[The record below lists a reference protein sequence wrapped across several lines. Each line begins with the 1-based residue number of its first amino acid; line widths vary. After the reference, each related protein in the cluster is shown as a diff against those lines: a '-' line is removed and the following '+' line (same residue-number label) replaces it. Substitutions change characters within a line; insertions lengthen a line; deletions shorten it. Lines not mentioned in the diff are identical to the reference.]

1 MISRPA
7 DACEKLFLKSNSF
20 VQMVLELEKPSDV
33 PEMIEK
39 IYNRVPGL
47 HIRSDGEQLYMKK
60 APLEVYKLPNNIV
73 SLNHAAEWMFD
84 NHTPPYNKALASLA
98 ASDTKIVLNVNHM
111 CSDGMFIKNL
121 IESLPKKEVSTID
134 QIPISV
140 FTNFKNQI
148 PPNSDGAYLFD
159 EDPNI
164 SRIIPQI
171 ATEPKNTRLSS
182 VYDEFELSELACNQN
197 GKIVGLTDMF
207 WVASSLAVMVSNGK
221 LGKCGTATAIN
232 MRPFLDQ
239 SQKNLSIGN
248 HVASISATAKL
259 DLDDTIKQLAQK
271 LRNSFNEN
279 LKNGLHYKHLA
290 ATYRAIVLGQVLEHP
305 PGLGFEVSNIGPIRI
320 GKQINDIFITNLMPS
335 CHVDGVCLESYSK
348 LYENNKKAQI
358 SNIFFFSDQD
368 MHVKEATLL
377 AESISQI
384 LKNVKYEQTVRSA
397 IKSIK
402 NGDLLDPSA
411 M

>member
-1 MISRPA
+1 
-7 DACEKLFLKSNSF
+7 
-20 VQMVLELEKPSDV
+20 MVLEIEKPSDV
-33 PEMIEK
+33 PEIVEK

-60 APLEVYKLPNNIV
+60 APLEVYKLPSNIT
-73 SLNHAAEWMFD
+73 SLNNAAEWMFD

-98 ASDTKIVLNVNHM
+98 ANNTKIVLNTNHM
-111 CSDGMFIKNL
+111 CSDGIFIKNL
-121 IESLPKKEVSTID
+121 IESLPKKEGNTID

-148 PPNSDGAYLFD
+148 PTNSDSAYLFD

-164 SRIIPQI
+164 SRIIPQ
-171 ATEPKNTRLSS
+171 TTPEPKNTRLSS
-182 VYDEFELSELACNQN
+182 VFDEFELSKLSCNQN

-207 WVASSLAVMVSNGK
+207 WVASSLAVMVSNRK

-239 SQKNLSIGN
+239 SRKNLSIGN

-271 LRNSFNEN
+271 LRSSFNEN

-305 PGLGFEVSNIGPIRI
+305 PGLGFEVSNIGPVRI

-335 CHVDGVCLESYSK
+335 CHVDGVCLASYSK
-348 LYENNKKAQI
+348 MFENNKDAKI
-358 SNIFFFSDQD
+358 SNLFCYSDQD
-368 MHVKEATLL
+368 IHDNEAALL
-377 AESISQI
+377 AESINQI
-384 LKNVKYEQTVRSA
+384 LKDVKYDQTVRST

-402 NGDLLDPSA
+402 NGNLLDLTA
-411 M
+411 K